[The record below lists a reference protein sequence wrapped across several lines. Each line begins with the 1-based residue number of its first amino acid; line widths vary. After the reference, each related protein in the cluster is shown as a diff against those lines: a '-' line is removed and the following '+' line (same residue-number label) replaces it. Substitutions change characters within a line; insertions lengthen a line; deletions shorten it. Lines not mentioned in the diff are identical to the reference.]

1 MLKQFLEAAELTP
14 AQCAGALG
22 VDVET
27 FRSWLED
34 ASSIPNLYGQALAAM
49 LGITL
54 TDLRDTHRRS
64 DDSVPAIWF
73 RLRHENVTEADRTY
87 VALIRRLAFLYDQFE
102 QAMQTP
108 SVLWETIF
116 QGVRNATPETSSPRE
131 QGKRAAQVFRTTTG
145 LQHGARGIGEVF
157 RGNLRQMGILVVETP
172 LPASKIEGCSFVVA
186 SPLTQP
192 GKRPCIFANT
202 HANTWFRRNFVL
214 LHEVCHLIFDD
225 RSTGLSIDFADTN
238 VAHDVAEERADA
250 FAQEMLVPTVVLKN
264 EAQRNGIHWDSLD
277 AEGLARLVAETHAE
291 QRVVL
296 RAARSEGL
304 IEDEQYKRLLDA
316 SIAPTLSQMSERAL
330 TSIQYFK
337 RFPEQ
342 KATLENRKTTIP
354 SVTLRLPASYVKAVT
369 EAAKLGTV
377 SVGKAAEFLMIDRR
391 TFATR
396 FPDFVPEG

>member
-22 VDVET
+22 VDDKT

-54 TDLRDTHRRS
+54 SDLRDKRRRS
-64 DDSVPAIWF
+64 DDSVPAVWF
-73 RLRHENVTEADRTY
+73 RLRHEKVTEADRTY

-108 SVLWETIF
+108 SLQWETLF
-116 QGVRNATPETSSPRE
+116 QSVRDKTPETASPRD
-131 QGKRAAQVFRTTTG
+131 QGKRAAQIFRTATG
-145 LQHGARGIGEVF
+145 LQHGAGGIGEVF
-157 RGNLRQMGILVVETP
+157 RGNLRQLGILVVETP
-172 LPASKIEGCSFVVA
+172 LPGSKIEGCSFVVA
-186 SPLTQP
+186 SPLTEP

-225 RSTGLSIDFADTN
+225 RSTGLSIDFTD
-238 VAHDVAEERADA
+238 VHVVRDVAEERADA
-250 FAQEMLVPTVVLKN
+250 FAQEMLVPGVVLLN
-264 EAQRNGIHWDSLD
+264 VAQRNGIRWDSLD
-277 AEGLARLVAETHAE
+277 ADGLARVVAETHAE

-296 RAARSEGL
+296 RAAHGASL
-304 IEDEQYKRLLDA
+304 ITAEQHDELMNA
-316 SIAPTLSQMSERAL
+316 SIASPLAQMSQRAL
-330 TSIQYFK
+330 TAIEYFK
-337 RFPEQ
+337 LFPDQ

>member
-1 MLKQFLEAAELTP
+1 
-14 AQCAGALG
+14 
-22 VDVET
+22 
-27 FRSWLED
+27 
-34 ASSIPNLYGQALAAM
+34 
-49 LGITL
+49 
-54 TDLRDTHRRS
+54 
-64 DDSVPAIWF
+64 
-73 RLRHENVTEADRTY
+73 
-87 VALIRRLAFLYDQFE
+87 
-102 QAMQTP
+102 
-108 SVLWETIF
+108 
-116 QGVRNATPETSSPRE
+116 
-131 QGKRAAQVFRTTTG
+131 
-145 LQHGARGIGEVF
+145 
-157 RGNLRQMGILVVETP
+157 MGILVVETP

-277 AEGLARLVAETHAE
+277 PEGLARLVAETHAE

-304 IEDEQYKRLLDA
+304 IEEEQYKRLLDA

-330 TSIQYFK
+330 TAIQYFK